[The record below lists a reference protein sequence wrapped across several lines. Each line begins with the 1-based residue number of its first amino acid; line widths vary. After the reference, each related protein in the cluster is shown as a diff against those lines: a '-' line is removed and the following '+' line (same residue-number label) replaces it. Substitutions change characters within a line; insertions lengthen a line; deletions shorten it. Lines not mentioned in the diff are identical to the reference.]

1 MPTRR
6 ILVADDEKNI
16 RLTLADLLE
25 GMGFEVVTA
34 INGWEAVF
42 EARKPHPSG
51 PFWLVLL
58 DYQMPGMDGLE
69 ALYSIR
75 QDAPE
80 TRVAM
85 ITAHGSV
92 ATAVDAMKFGAVDFL
107 SKPFVPSDIRA
118 LVHQI
123 EARDAGPASAAPA
136 EAPPDAA

>member
-1 MPTRR
+1 MTSVLLVDDQQLMRAGFR
-6 ILVADDEKNI
+6 VILESEPGITVVGDAANGADAI
-16 RLTLADLLE
+16 RL
-25 GMGFEVVTA
+25 
-34 INGWEAVF
+34 
-42 EARKPHPSG
+42 ARQLSPD
-51 PFWLVLL
+51 VICM
-58 DYQMPGMDGLE
+58 DVQMPGMDGLE